1 MGLSKSR
8 YVKFCQCEKLLWLSV
23 YKPEEATEDPSAQQL
38 IETGHEVGQL
48 AKGLYGKYVETT
60 SYTEDGHLDITA
72 MIRKTQEFLAK
83 GEKNICEA
91 AFSYQGNYCAVD
103 ILRKVKGGYSIYEVK
118 SSTAVK
124 QEYIF
129 YIEPVSGLNSKNLN
143 AILIADNSTSINYNE
158 IELRLILKAD

>member
-60 SYTEDGHLDITA
+60 SYTEDGHCER
-72 MIRKTQEFLAK
+72 RKEHLRSGFLVSRQLL
-83 GEKNICEA
+83 C
-91 AFSYQGNYCAVD
+91 
-103 ILRKVKGGYSIYEVK
+103 RRYS
-118 SSTAVK
+118 A
-124 QEYIF
+124 Q
-129 YIEPVSGLNSKNLN
+129 SKRWL
-143 AILIADNSTSINYNE
+143 
-158 IELRLILKAD
+158 